1 MANKPCEKKGLK
13 ETIKA
18 RLLLDW
24 RHGRIYIAAFL
35 GETGGRDIFLNA
47 VSAVRE

>member
-1 MANKPCEKKGLK
+1 MANKPCEKEGLK
-13 ETIKA
+13 EMIKA
-18 RLLLDW
+18 LVLLDW
-24 RHGRIYIAAFL
+24 RHGRNYIAAFL